1 MLSLWI
7 VAPIVV
13 LVVLLRYAFKALG
26 QPLAYRHELLGEV
39 GRFLEVFLHQ
49 AGVGSVF
56 VLTRESGPGFLQLAL
71 ISHRGDKEQLE
82 FGLPDTDWCAH
93 RFDAVR
99 EALEGEALLVHV
111 QEDSRNA
118 AVPRF
123 LRVRIQGNRQELVP
137 TLMHV
142 LSLAAQQLEFD
153 AHDRYTLRMNA
164 TTSPEY
170 SQYLAGRVVETSG
183 KNWVGRMLA
192 ALIRSSSRRPR
203 S

>member
-1 MLSLWI
+1 MFGLWVVALI
-7 VAPIVV
+7 VG
-13 LVVLLRYAFKALG
+13 LVVLLGYAFKAAG
-26 QPLAYRHELLGEV
+26 QPLAYRHLLLREV
-39 GRFLEVFLHQ
+39 ERFLEGFLHQ

-71 ISHRGDKEQLE
+71 ISRNRDKEQIE
-82 FGLPDTDWCAH
+82 FGLPDADWCAH

-99 EALEGEALLVHV
+99 EALEGDAFFFHV

-123 LRVRIQGNRQELVP
+123 LRVRMQGNRQELVP

-153 AHDRYTLRMNA
+153 AQDRYTLRMNA

-170 SQYLAGRVVETSG
+170 SQYLADRIV
-183 KNWVGRMLA
+183 
-192 ALIRSSSRRPR
+192 
-203 S
+203 